1 MMGNLHVTPEISIR
15 DDEIKFEFVRSSGP
29 GGQNVNKVATA
40 VQLRFDARRTTS
52 LPDDVRE
59 RLMKLA
65 GRRLTDD
72 GVIVIHARRK
82 RTQGAN
88 RKDALDRLLEL
99 IRQAAKK
106 PEPRRKTKPTRA
118 SVERRIGEKRQQ
130 SRIKRRRKPVQEDD
144 D

>member
-1 MMGNLHVTPEISIR
+1 MTPEISIR
-15 DDEIKFEFVRSSGP
+15 DDEITLEFVRASGP

-99 IRQAAKK
+99 ICRAAKK
-106 PEPRRKTKPTRA
+106 PAPRRKTRPTKA

-130 SRIKRRRKPVQEDD
+130 SKIKRHRKPVQENDD
-144 D
+144 